1 MKAGEGRQKVA
12 QMSHLFG
19 FHPVKK
25 ILFPNSSD
33 LKIHLKMKNP
43 AYEYLQ
49 AEKM

>member
-1 MKAGEGRQKVA
+1 MKQNLSWSGTGLHQEK
-12 QMSHLFG
+12 L